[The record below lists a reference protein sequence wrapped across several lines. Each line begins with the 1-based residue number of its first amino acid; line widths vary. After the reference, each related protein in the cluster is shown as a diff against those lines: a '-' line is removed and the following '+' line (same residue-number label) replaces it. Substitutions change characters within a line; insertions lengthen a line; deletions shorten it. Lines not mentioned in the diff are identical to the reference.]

1 MDKEKITQIYEVM
14 ADITLQT
21 LEHMREVNKG
31 VVILDKVVLD
41 MVQTTQS
48 LYETVNREDPVITA
62 VCDEKVIV

>member
-1 MDKEKITQIYEVM
+1 M

-48 LYETVNREDPVITA
+48 LYETVNREDPVVTA